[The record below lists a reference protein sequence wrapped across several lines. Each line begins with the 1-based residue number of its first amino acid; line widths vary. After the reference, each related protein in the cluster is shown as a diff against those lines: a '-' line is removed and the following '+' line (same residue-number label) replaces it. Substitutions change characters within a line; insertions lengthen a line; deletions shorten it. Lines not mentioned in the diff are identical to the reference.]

1 MSLQEAVNKILS
13 QWMKGTGPDND
24 IVMGSR
30 IRLARNIAKIPFPA
44 VANDQQLSHVSDLVR
59 SSVTGNSKSDLEYFG
74 VASMA
79 RLERE
84 LLVEKHLISPQQ
96 TRDVKHKAVVLRG
109 DELVCIMV
117 NEEDHLRIQ
126 SIYPGFQL
134 QSAWEQCDQVDDT
147 IGEKLEYAFSP
158 ELGYLTA
165 CPTNVGT
172 GLRASVMLHI
182 PALVMTK
189 QVQRLVPAINKL
201 GLAVRGLYGEGTEAV
216 GNIYQIS
223 NQLTLGHSEKEI
235 IQHLAT
241 VARQII
247 DQEREARKRLMQIG
261 KAELEDRTY
270 RALGVLSQARMISS
284 QEAMQ
289 LVSEVRLGVDMGL
302 IKELDASF
310 PKSLV
315 FLIRPA
321 HVQKL
326 IGRDMDAN
334 ERDAYRASLI
344 REYLTTGMQE
354 KNA

>member
-1 MSLQEAVNKILS
+1 MRGQ
-13 QWMKGTGPDND
+13 GPDSD

-30 IRLARNIAKIPFPA
+30 IRLARNVAKIPFPDMASDEQLTHITELARSVA
-44 VANDQQLSHVSDLVR
+44 VHDSQANMD
-59 SSVTGNSKSDLEYFG
+59 YFSI
-74 VASMA
+74 ADMPI
-79 RLERE
+79 LERE

-96 TRDVKHKAVVLRG
+96 TKNVKHKAVVLRR
-109 DELVCIMV
+109 DELVSIMV

-134 QSAWEQCDQVDDT
+134 QSAWEQCDQVDDV
-147 IGEKLEYAFSP
+147 IGEKLEYAFST
-158 ELGYLTA
+158 ELGFLTA

-172 GLRASVMLHI
+172 GLRASVMLHL
-182 PALVMTK
+182 PALVMTR
-189 QVQRLVPAINKL
+189 QMQRLVPAINKL

-247 DQEREARKRLMQIG
+247 DQEREARQQLVRIG
-261 KAELEDRTY
+261 EAELADRAY
-270 RALGVLSQARMISS
+270 RALGILTQARIISS

-289 LVSEVRLGVDMGL
+289 LVSEVWLGVDMGL
-302 IKELDASF
+302 IKELDARI
-310 PKSLV
+310 PRYLV
-315 FLIRPA
+315 VLIRPA

-326 IGRDMDAN
+326 IGRNMDAA
-334 ERDAYRASLI
+334 ERDMYRASLV
-344 REYLTTGMQE
+344 REYMHTGLQE

>member
-1 MSLQEAVNKILS
+1 
-13 QWMKGTGPDND
+13 
-24 IVMGSR
+24 MGSR

-44 VANDQQLSHVSDLVR
+44 VAKDDQLSHVADLVR
-59 SSVTGNSKSDLEYFG
+59 SLPICNGKADMDYLGLAN
-74 VASMA
+74 MP

-96 TRDVKHKAVVLRG
+96 TKDVKNKAVVLRH
-109 DELVCIMV
+109 DELVSIMV

-126 SIYPGFQL
+126 SIYPGFQV
-134 QSAWEQCDQVDDT
+134 QSAWEQCDQVDDM
-147 IGEKLEYAFSP
+147 IGDKLEYAFSP

-172 GLRASVMLHI
+172 GLRASVMLHL
-182 PALVMTK
+182 PALGMTK
-189 QVQRLVPAINKL
+189 QMQRLVPAINKV
-201 GLAVRGLYGEGTEAV
+201 GLAVRGLYGEGTEVV

-241 VARQII
+241 VAKQII
-247 DQEREARKRLMQIG
+247 DQEREARRQLMQVG

-270 RALGVLSQARMISS
+270 RALGVLSQARVIST

-289 LVSEVRLGVDMGL
+289 LVSEVWLGVDVGL
-302 IKELDASF
+302 IKELDSSL
-310 PKSLV
+310 PKFLV
-315 FLIRPA
+315 VLIRPA

-326 IGRDMDAN
+326 IGRDMDAG
-334 ERDAYRASLI
+334 ERDVFRASLI
-344 REYLTTGMQE
+344 RAYVNSGLQE
-354 KNA
+354 KNADRQEEGEG

>member
-1 MSLQEAVNKILS
+1 MSLQEAVNQILS
-13 QWMKGTGPDND
+13 QWMKGTGPDSD

-44 VANDQQLSHVSDLVR
+44 MANDEQLAHVTDLVR
-59 SSVTGNSKSDLEYFG
+59 TVVGGNDRINADYLSIAEMPK
-74 VASMA
+74 
-79 RLERE
+79 LERE

-96 TRDVKHKAVVLRG
+96 TRNVKHKAVVLHR
-109 DELVCIMV
+109 DELASIMV

-134 QSAWEQCDQVDDT
+134 QSAWEQCDQVDDA
-147 IGEKLEYAFSP
+147 IGEKLEYAFSE

-172 GLRASVMLHI
+172 GLRASVMLHL
-182 PALVMTK
+182 PALAMTR
-189 QVQRLVPAINKL
+189 QMQRLVPAINKL

-216 GNIYQIS
+216 GNIYQVS

-241 VARQII
+241 VATQMI
-247 DQEREARKRLMQIG
+247 DQEREARQQLMQVG

-270 RALGVLSQARMISS
+270 RALGVLSQVRIISS

-289 LVSEVRLGVDMGL
+289 LVSEMWLGVDMGL
-302 IKELDASF
+302 IKELDCSI
-310 PKSLV
+310 PKFLV
-315 FLIRPA
+315 VLIRPA

-326 IGRDMDAN
+326 IGRDMDAA
-334 ERDAYRASLI
+334 ERDVYRASLI
-344 REYLTTGMQE
+344 REYVQTGLQE
-354 KNA
+354 QNA

>member
-1 MSLQEAVNKILS
+1 
-13 QWMKGTGPDND
+13 MKGRGPNND

-30 IRLARNIAKIPFPA
+30 IRLARNVAKVPFPA
-44 VANDQQLSHVSDLVR
+44 MANDEQLAHVCELAR
-59 SSVTGNSKSDLEYFG
+59 SVTAHRRLDMDYFSIAQ
-74 VASMA
+74 VP

-96 TRDVKHKAVVLRG
+96 TREVQHKAVVLRK
-109 DELVCIMV
+109 DELVSIMV

-134 QSAWEQCDQVDDT
+134 ESAWEQCDQIDDV
-147 IGEKLEYAFSP
+147 IGENLEYAFSA

-172 GLRASVMLHI
+172 GLRASVMLHLPVLSMTNQMQRVI
-182 PALVMTK
+182 PV
-189 QVQRLVPAINKL
+189 INKL

-223 NQLTLGHSEKEI
+223 NQLTLGHSEQEI
-235 IQHLAT
+235 IQHLTT
-241 VARQII
+241 VARQIV
-247 DQEREARKRLMQIG
+247 DQEKEARQQVVQIG

-270 RALGVLSQARMISS
+270 RALGVLSQARVLSS

-289 LVSEVRLGVDMGL
+289 LLSEVWLGVDVGL
-302 IKELDASF
+302 IQELDSQIL
-310 PKSLV
+310 KSLV
-315 FLIRPA
+315 VLIRPA
-321 HVQKL
+321 HLQK
-326 IGRDMDAN
+326 INGKDMDAA
-334 ERDAYRASLI
+334 ERDVYRAHLV
-344 REYLTTGMQE
+344 REYIQTGLEE